1 MKLVKHRAFS
11 TIGTFEHCFNAIT
24 ATLLLSRR
32 WLISSRVHG
41 YCCMIEKLNVLVSV
55 SFSGLP
61 FHLKTIE
68 IDQRG
73 FSSLFF
79 TISVFAKKYVFVDA

>member
-1 MKLVKHRAFS
+1 
-11 TIGTFEHCFNAIT
+11 
-24 ATLLLSRR
+24 
-32 WLISSRVHG
+32 
-41 YCCMIEKLNVLVSV
+41 MIEKLNVLVSV

-79 TISVFAKKYVFVDA
+79 TISVFAKKIRFCTCIAHLVGDFVAQVKR

>member
-1 MKLVKHRAFS
+1 
-11 TIGTFEHCFNAIT
+11 
-24 ATLLLSRR
+24 
-32 WLISSRVHG
+32 
-41 YCCMIEKLNVLVSV
+41 MIEKLNVQVSV

-73 FSSLFF
+73 FSSFF
-79 TISVFAKKYVFVDA
+79 YNYCFCQKIRFCTCITHLVGDFVAQIKR